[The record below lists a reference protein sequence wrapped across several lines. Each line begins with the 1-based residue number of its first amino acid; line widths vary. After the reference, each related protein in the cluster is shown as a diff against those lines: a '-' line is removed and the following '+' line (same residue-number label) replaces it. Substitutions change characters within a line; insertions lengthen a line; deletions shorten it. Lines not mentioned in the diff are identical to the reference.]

1 MMQRRSFLRT
11 GLAAAVAG
19 PGLLT
24 SADRAWALDGL
35 DLRPRRAADPIRL
48 SSNENPLGMPETA
61 RQAILNAFAGGSRY
75 PGLDG
80 QLIEAIAKKHGV
92 AKESIVLGTGSTEVL
107 RLSVMQTALQPGS
120 RLVVPAPSFEDATDY
135 AEAFPIEIVRVPLRP
150 DYSMDLA
157 AMKAAASRGNGPVL
171 VFLCNPNNPTATIT
185 SCADIESWIQS
196 VDERIVFLVDEAYFD
211 FVEDPGYRTLIPFT
225 ERPNV
230 IVSRTFSKIYGLAGL
245 RAGYGIANEETVKA
259 LRALACQ
266 NNLNHF
272 AQVAALACIEDTAY
286 MKKSIEIN
294 RQGRAFAVRTLRELE
309 LEVLPSHTNFLMHRI
324 KGEVQPYIDRMAEA
338 GVRVGRPF
346 PPMLGYNRV
355 SIGLPEEMQA
365 WANNLRT
372 FREKGWV

>member
-1 MMQRRSFLRT
+1 MMERRSFLRT

-35 DLRPRRAADPIRL
+35 DLRRRRASDPIRL
-48 SSNENPLGMPETA
+48 SSNENPLGMPESA
-61 RQAILNAFAGGSRY
+61 QRAITTAFAGGNRY

-92 AKESIVLGTGSTEVL
+92 APEKVVLGTGSTEIL
-107 RLSVMQTALQPGS
+107 RLVVMRTSLQPGA
-120 RLVVPAPSFEDATDY
+120 RLIVPEPSFEDVTDY
-135 AEAFPIEIVRVPLRP
+135 AEPFPIEVVRVPLRP
-150 DYSMDLA
+150 DHSMDLN
-157 AMKAAASRGNGPVL
+157 AMRSAASRGSGPAL

-185 SCADIESWIQS
+185 SCSDIESWIAS
-196 VDERIVFLVDEAYFD
+196 ADGRTVFLVDEAYFD
-211 FVEDPGYRTLIPFT
+211 FVEDAGYRTLIPLAD
-225 ERPNV
+225 RPNV
-230 IVSRTFSKIYGLAGL
+230 VVSRTFSKIYGLAGL
-245 RAGYGIANEETVKA
+245 RAGYGIANEETIKA

-286 MKKSIEIN
+286 MQKSLEIN
-294 RQGRAFAVRTLRELE
+294 RQGRAFAARTLRELS
-309 LEVLPSHTNFLMHRI
+309 LEMLPTHTNFLMHRI
-324 KGEVQPYIDRMAEA
+324 KGEVRPYIDRMLEA

-346 PPMLGYNRV
+346 PPMLSYNRV

-365 WANNLRT
+365 WAENLRA